1 MPGML
6 ERHAASFLVAASLL
20 AAAGA
25 PALAVDKVSLRLDY
39 VIGAL
44 HAPIFLA
51 RDKGFFAKE
60 GIEVEIMPG
69 QGSTVTVK
77 LVGNGS
83 TDFGYAAADQVLLA
97 YAKGLPVMTTAV
109 ILQKNPV
116 AMIFPTASGIKS
128 LTDLYGKTIGVPM
141 LSVGE
146 KQWRAV
152 ERINNIDDSKI
163 KQVPVDRNIAA
174 LIEAG
179 KIDASVAF
187 FFVDG
192 LQPVAHGMPMSWI
205 LFADVGLP
213 IYSTSLLVNGDLAG
227 KNPDLVRR
235 FTRAFVAG
243 WVYSIDHQ
251 DEALQNYLKNYPTS
265 DVKYATMQLPE
276 VLKITTTPDTIKNG
290 IGHSTLESWEAM
302 QKALVDMGIM
312 EAAVDVRRVF
322 TNEFLK

>member
-1 MPGML
+1 MHRMI
-6 ERHAASFLVAASLL
+6 EMCIASFLLAASLI
-20 AAAGA
+20 GPGGT
-25 PALAVDKVSLRLDY
+25 PALSADKVSLRLDY

-128 LTDLYGKTIGVPM
+128 LTDLYGRTIGVPM
-141 LSVGE
+141 LSVAE

-152 ERINNIDDSKI
+152 ERINNIDDLKI

-213 IYSTSLLVNGDLAG
+213 IYSTSLLVNGDLVS
-227 KNPDLVRR
+227 KNPDLVHR

-251 DEALQNYLKNYPTS
+251 DEALQNFLKNYPTS

-276 VLKITTTPDTIKNG
+276 VLKLTTTPDTIKNG
-290 IGHSTLESWEAM
+290 VGHSTLEHWEAM
-302 QKALVDMGIM
+302 QKALLDIGIM
-312 EAAVDVRRVF
+312 ENGVDVRRVF
-322 TNEFLK
+322 TNEYLK

>member
-1 MPGML
+1 MAGMIA
-6 ERHAASFLVAASLL
+6 RRIASLL
-20 AAAGA
+20 LAAILIDAIA
-25 PALAVDKVSLRLDY
+25 IPALAADKVSLRLDY

-51 RDKGFFAKE
+51 RDKGFFARE

-69 QGSTVTVK
+69 QGSTVTLK

-83 TDFGYAAADQVLLA
+83 TEFGYAAADQVLLA

-116 AMIFPTASGIKS
+116 AMIFPTASGIRS

-152 ERINNIDDSKI
+152 ERINNIDDAKI

-213 IYSTSLLVNGDLAG
+213 IYSTSLLVNGDLVG

-251 DEALQNYLKNYPTS
+251 EEALGNFLKNYPTS

-276 VLKITTTPDTIKNG
+276 VLKLTATPDTVSNG

-302 QKALVDMGIM
+302 QKALLEMGIV
-312 EAAVDVRRVF
+312 ENAVDLRRVF